1 MSRILAGA
9 ARIVAI
15 LLVVLLVALS
25 LLSAGVWW
33 WAGTDG
39 SLAWALQ
46 RVTGWQPITAEGV
59 SGSLR
64 SGLRIQRL
72 VWERDGLRAEA
83 GDVRIEWSPQSLLA
97 GELHLRQF
105 TAASL
110 QMTDR
115 RLAPPGPRMPPL
127 SLDPGLRLTL
137 DQVAIGRLRWDG
149 GTTLEASGLAGDYL
163 FGGNGHLLRISALT
177 VGSGRYQGRATVG
190 ATGAMN
196 VDASVQGTVTTSV
209 PGSTASLP
217 LAFTG
222 AVKGPLARL
231 DALALVAVAGGAQP
245 TPSPAPGATVT
256 AVVTPW
262 AAQPLPQAQAR
273 LQALDLRA
281 FWAQAPSTQLSGEVR
296 VQPAGTSTWA
306 LEADLRN
313 AQPGPWDAGRLPL
326 EHVKAAGQWRG
337 GTALV
342 RSLQAELGGGSLQ
355 AEGRWSGASGWT
367 AEGSLLDVDPAAL
380 HSKLA
385 ATALG
390 GKVKA
395 RQDGKAIAF
404 ELALQADGKAR
415 GAPTAKKGVALL
427 HLRELTANGS
437 WADGLL
443 TLPALTLRTN
453 DALLRGSVT
462 TRPEARSGGGSLQLQ
477 APGLQARADGEISET
492 RGRGTLS
499 VRAGDLAVARRWLQ
513 SWPFV
518 PAVLGAWRVG
528 GQATLD
534 GSWQGGWKDPAVQA
548 TLSAPLL
555 TLQSAPAE
563 SAAGVAALPW
573 TVRNARAS
581 VNGRL
586 SDTALELQA
595 GAEQGQRRL
604 ALDLAGRGGLVGAAW
619 RARLAKLQLAVQDPA
634 LGAGQ
639 WRVDLR
645 EGVDARWLAGRLE
658 LDAGQAVLTAPTSA
672 GSTAGSKAQLAWDPV
687 RWGGGELQTAGR
699 LTGLPM
705 AWIELVGGP
714 QLAGSALTGNL
725 VFDAK
730 WDARLG
736 AGMRID
742 ASLERSAG
750 DITVQVENAEGAATR
765 VAAGVRQ
772 ARLTLQGRD
781 GAVSVAL
788 EWDSERAGSARGT
801 LQTGLV
807 RGGPAGWQWPG
818 DAQLAGRL
826 QAQLPRLAVWS
837 LLAPPGWRLRG
848 SLAAD
853 VAVSGARTDPQFA
866 GTIRA
871 DELAL
876 RSVVDGVELHNGWLL
891 ARLQGQQFVVE
902 EFVLHGGGPGGA
914 GGSLVARGEGRWEGG
929 VPQLQATAELTKLR
943 ASIRSDRELTVSG
956 KLTATLTP
964 KGGAI
969 RGNLAVDQARIVI
982 PDETA
987 PKLGQDVVVRNAPGV
1002 AATADQ
1008 RAQKKPEAGPPK
1020 RPLDVAVQLDL
1031 GRDFRLRGRG
1041 IDTRLAGTLALS
1053 GSSLTT
1059 PRLEGTV
1066 SAVDGEYRAYG
1077 QRLDI
1082 ERGVLRFT
1090 GAIDNP
1096 SLDILAVRPRLEQRV
1111 GVLVTGQ
1118 AQAPFVRLYSV
1129 PEIPDAEKL
1138 AWLVVGR
1145 PTASGGAEAALLQQ
1159 AALALLNSRRG
1170 GANSGGIAG
1179 RFGLDELSLRND
1191 SAAGAVVTLGKRF
1204 ARDFY
1209 ASYESSLGGALGT
1222 LNIFYDVSRRLT
1234 VRARAGE
1241 RTAVDLIYTFSYN

>member
-1 MSRILAGA
+1 MSRLLARATRA
-9 ARIVAI
+9 AAVL
-15 LLVVLLVALS
+15 LLVLLGLTA
-25 LLSAGVWW
+25 LLSAGLWW
-33 WAGTDG
+33 WTGTDG

-46 RVTGWQPITAEGV
+46 RVARWQPIATEGV
-59 SGSLR
+59 TGSLR

-72 VWERDGLRAEA
+72 VWDQGGLRVEA
-83 GDVRIEWSPQSLLA
+83 GEVRLEWNPLSLLA

-105 TAASL
+105 SAASL
-110 QMTDR
+110 LVTDR
-115 RLAPPGPRMPPL
+115 RPAPAGPRPPPL
-127 SLDPGLRLTL
+127 ALDPGLRLTL
-137 DQVAIGRLRWDG
+137 DEVAIGRLRWDG
-149 GTTLEASGLAGDYL
+149 ATVLEASGLAGDYV
-163 FGGNGHLLRISALT
+163 FGGQHHLLRVSGLT
-177 VGSGRYQGRATVG
+177 VGSGRYQGRATLG
-190 ATGAMN
+190 ATGPMPL
-196 VDASVQGTVTTSV
+196 DASVQGTVTTSV
-209 PGSTASLP
+209 PGSTTTVALKFS
-217 LAFTG
+217 AT
-222 AVKGPLARL
+222 ATGPLARL
-231 DALALVAVAGGAQP
+231 DAQVRVAVAGGA
-245 TPSPAPGATVT
+245 PSQSAPAPGATVT
-256 AVVTPW
+256 AVITPW
-262 AAQPLPQAQAR
+262 AVQPLPQALANV
-273 LQALDLRA
+273 QALDLHA
-281 FWAQAPSTQLSGEVR
+281 FWAQAPQTQLSGAVS
-296 VQPAGTSTWA
+296 VQPAGTASWA
-306 LEADLRN
+306 LQADLRN
-313 AQPGPWDAGRLPL
+313 AQAGPWDAGKLPL
-326 EHVKAAGQWRG
+326 QQVKAQGEWRG
-337 GTALV
+337 GMALV

-355 AEGRWSGASGWT
+355 AEGRWSGADGWT
-367 AEGSLLDVDPAAL
+367 AEGSLRNVDPAAL
-380 HSKLA
+380 HTKLA
-385 ATALG
+385 ARPLG
-390 GKVKA
+390 GKLQAHQK
-395 RQDGKAIAF
+395 GKAIAF
-404 ELALQADGKAR
+404 DVALQADAGP
-415 GAPTAKKGVALL
+415 APSRKGGALL
-427 HLRELTANGS
+427 ELRELAAQGS

-443 TLPALTLRTN
+443 TLPALRLRTS
-453 DALLRGSVT
+453 DASLSGSAIA
-462 TRPEARSGGGSLQLQ
+462 RPAERSGGGKLQLQ
-477 APGLQARADGEISET
+477 APGLQANAEGEIAET

-499 VRAGDLAVARRWLQ
+499 LRASDVALAQRWLQ

-518 PAVLGAWRVG
+518 PAAVGAWRAG
-528 GQATLD
+528 GQAALE
-534 GSWQGGWKDPAVQA
+534 GSWQGGWTDPAVQA
-548 TLSAPLL
+548 KLSAPLL
-555 TLQSAPAE
+555 TLQSASAVAGAPA
-563 SAAGVAALPW
+563 W
-573 TVRNARAS
+573 TVRDARAS
-581 VNGRL
+581 VAGRL
-586 SDTALELQA
+586 GDAVLQLQA
-595 GAEQGQRRL
+595 SAEQGQRRL
-604 ALDLAGRGGLVGAAW
+604 MLDLSGRGGRGGGAWQAQV
-619 RARLAKLQLAVQDPA
+619 AKLQLALRDPA

-639 WRVDLR
+639 WKLALR
-645 EGVDARWLAGRLE
+645 DGGVGARWQDGRLE
-658 LDAGQAVLTAPTSA
+658 VAAGQADLIAPTPVGGVASQA
-672 GSTAGSKAQLAWDPV
+672 LLAWDPV

-699 LTGLPM
+699 VTGLPM
-705 AWIELVGGP
+705 AWMELVGGP

-725 VFDAK
+725 VFDAQ

-736 AGMRID
+736 AGMRVD
-742 ASLERSAG
+742 ASILRSAG

-765 VAAGVRQ
+765 VAAGVRR
-772 ARLTLQGRD
+772 ALLSLQGRD
-781 GAVSVAL
+781 GAVTAAL
-788 EWDSERAGSARGT
+788 EWDSERAGTAHGT
-801 LQTGLV
+801 VQTRLV
-807 RGGPAGWQWPG
+807 RGGAAGWQWPA

-826 QAQLPRLAVWS
+826 QAQLPRLGVWS

-853 VAVSGARTDPQFA
+853 VAVSGSRSDPQFA
-866 GTIRA
+866 GTLNA

-876 RSVVDGVELHNGWLL
+876 RSIVDGVELHNGSLR

-902 EFVLHGGGPGGA
+902 EFVLHGAGPGGT

-956 KLTATLTP
+956 KLSATLTP

-987 PKLGQDVVVRNAPGV
+987 PKLGEDVVVRNTAAVG
-1002 AATADQ
+1002 ATAEQ

-1053 GSSLTT
+1053 GTALTT

-1145 PTASGGAEAALLQQ
+1145 PAASGGAESALLQQ

-1234 VRARAGE
+1234 LRARTGE

>member
-1 MSRILAGA
+1 
-9 ARIVAI
+9 
-15 LLVVLLVALS
+15 
-25 LLSAGVWW
+25 
-33 WAGTDG
+33 
-39 SLAWALQ
+39 Q
-46 RVTGWQPITAEGV
+46 
-59 SGSLR
+59 
-64 SGLRIQRL
+64 
-72 VWERDGLRAEA
+72 
-83 GDVRIEWSPQSLLA
+83 
-97 GELHLRQF
+97 
-105 TAASL
+105 
-110 QMTDR
+110 
-115 RLAPPGPRMPPL
+115 
-127 SLDPGLRLTL
+127 
-137 DQVAIGRLRWDG
+137 
-149 GTTLEASGLAGDYL
+149 
-163 FGGNGHLLRISALT
+163 
-177 VGSGRYQGRATVG
+177 
-190 ATGAMN
+190 
-196 VDASVQGTVTTSV
+196 
-209 PGSTASLP
+209 
-217 LAFTG
+217 
-222 AVKGPLARL
+222 
-231 DALALVAVAGGAQP
+231 
-245 TPSPAPGATVT
+245 
-256 AVVTPW
+256 
-262 AAQPLPQAQAR
+262 
-273 LQALDLRA
+273 
-281 FWAQAPSTQLSGEVR
+281 
-296 VQPAGTSTWA
+296 
-306 LEADLRN
+306 
-313 AQPGPWDAGRLPL
+313 
-326 EHVKAAGQWRG
+326 VKAQGEWRG
-337 GTALV
+337 GMALV

-355 AEGRWSGASGWT
+355 AEGRWSGADGWT
-367 AEGSLLDVDPAAL
+367 AEGSLRNVDPAAL
-380 HSKLA
+380 HTKLA
-385 ATALG
+385 ARPLG
-390 GKVKA
+390 GKLQAHQK
-395 RQDGKAIAF
+395 GKTIAF
-404 ELALQADGKAR
+404 DVALQADAGP
-415 GAPTAKKGVALL
+415 APSHKGDALL
-427 HLRELTANGS
+427 ELRELAAQGS

-443 TLPALTLRTN
+443 TLPALRLRTS
-453 DALLRGSVT
+453 DASLSGSAMA
-462 TRPEARSGGGSLQLQ
+462 RPAARSGGGKLQLQ
-477 APGLQARADGEISET
+477 APGLQANAEGEIAET
-492 RGRGTLS
+492 RGRGMLKLQAS
-499 VRAGDLAVARRWLQ
+499 NLALAQRWLQ

-518 PAVLGAWRVG
+518 PAAVGAWRAG
-528 GQATLD
+528 GQAALE
-534 GSWQGGWKDPAVQA
+534 GSWQGGWTDPAVQA
-548 TLSAPLL
+548 KLSAPLL
-555 TLQSAPAE
+555 TLQSASAVAGAPAWTVRDARA
-563 SAAGVAALPW
+563 SAAG
-573 TVRNARAS
+573 
-581 VNGRL
+581 RL
-586 SDTALELQA
+586 GDAVLQLQA
-595 GAEQGQRRL
+595 SAEQGPRRL
-604 ALDLAGRGGLVGAAW
+604 MLDLSGRGGRGGGAW
-619 RARLAKLQLAVQDPA
+619 QARGAKLQLALQDPA

-639 WRVDLR
+639 WKLALR
-645 EGVDARWLAGRLE
+645 DGGVDARWQDGRLE
-658 LDAGQAVLTAPTSA
+658 VAAGQADLIAPTPA
-672 GSTAGSKAQLAWDPV
+672 GGVASQALLAWDPV

-699 LTGLPM
+699 VTGLPM
-705 AWIELVGGP
+705 AWMELVGGP

-725 VFDAK
+725 VFDAQ

-736 AGMRID
+736 AGMRVD
-742 ASLERSAG
+742 ASIVRSAG
-750 DITVQVENAEGAATR
+750 DITVQVENTEGAATR
-765 VAAGVRQ
+765 VAAGVRR
-772 ARLTLQGRD
+772 ASLSLQGRD
-781 GAVSVAL
+781 GAVTAAL
-788 EWDSERAGSARGT
+788 EWDSERAGTAHGT
-801 LQTGLV
+801 VQTRLV
-807 RGGPAGWQWPG
+807 RGGAAGWQWPA

-826 QAQLPRLAVWS
+826 QAQLPRLGVWS

-853 VAVSGARTDPQFA
+853 VAVSGSRSDPQFA
-866 GTIRA
+866 GTLNA

-876 RSVVDGVELHNGWLL
+876 RSIVDGVELHNGSLR

-902 EFVLHGGGPGGA
+902 EFVLHGAGPGGA

-956 KLTATLTP
+956 KLSATLTP

-987 PKLGQDVVVRNAPGV
+987 PKLGEDVVVRNTAAVG
-1002 AATADQ
+1002 ATAEQ
-1008 RAQKKPEAGPPK
+1008 RAQKKPDAGPPK

-1053 GSSLTT
+1053 GTALTT

-1145 PTASGGAEAALLQQ
+1145 PAASGGAESALLQQ

-1234 VRARAGE
+1234 LRARAGE